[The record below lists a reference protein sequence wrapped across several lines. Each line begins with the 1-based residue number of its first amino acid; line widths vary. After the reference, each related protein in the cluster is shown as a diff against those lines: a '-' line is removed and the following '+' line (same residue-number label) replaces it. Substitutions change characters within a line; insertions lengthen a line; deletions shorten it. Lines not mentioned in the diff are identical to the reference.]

1 MPFTKGNSGNPL
13 GRPKGS
19 LNHSTKEFRE
29 LLSHSID
36 SNKIM
41 EMLSRIEEPVDYINA
56 VSKLFP
62 FFEMDIMIIIIL
74 FYGHS
79 TKAELIN
86 RLLTFFEQVIG
97 QTLEVILQENLKLQI
112 FGAQMDVLVV
122 IYIKSIYLTVMQL
135 EIHGH
140 LMLVVIVVLM

>member
-1 MPFTKGNSGNPL
+1 
-13 GRPKGS
+13 
-19 LNHSTKEFRE
+19 
-29 LLSHSID
+29 D

-86 RLLTFFEQVIG
+86 RLLTFFEQVIS
-97 QTLEVILQENLKLQI
+97 QTLEVILQENLILHI

-122 IYIKSIYLTVMQL
+122 IYIELIYSRVMQL
-135 EIHGH
+135 VINGQ